1 VGCALSTDSP
11 DVRALSLWHQT
22 TPGDDWT
29 PRPPLPGDR
38 QADVAIVGAGFT
50 GLWTALY
57 LARADP
63 TLRIVVVEAQTAG
76 FGASGRNGGWCSALF
91 PASLDSL
98 ARRASQRTAEV
109 TGGRSAALAQY
120 AAMRAS
126 VDEVMLAASAEQIDA
141 QMAKGGTITLAR
153 SAPQLARA
161 RSEVDYARSWG
172 LGDDQLRLLSET
184 EATSVVAATRVR
196 GATYTPD
203 CAAIHPGRLV
213 RGLAAAV
220 ERRGVTIYEQTPAAE
235 IAPGRVVTRH
245 GTVRAEHVIRA
256 TEGYTRTL
264 AGQRRRLVPVYSL
277 VIATEPLPEDT
288 WEQIGLRRRET
299 FNDHRHLIIYGQ
311 RTADD
316 RLVFGGRG
324 APYHYGSRIRPGF
337 DRNEHVFAALHAT
350 LVDLFPTVA
359 AAKVTHAWGGALGI
373 ARDWTA
379 SVGLDR
385 TTGLGWAGGY
395 VGDGVSTTNLAGRTL
410 ADLVLGRDTE
420 LTQLPWVD
428 HRSRSW
434 EPEPLRWL
442 GINAGLRAMTW
453 ADHEEARTGRE
464 SRIAKVIAPLI
475 G

>member
-1 VGCALSTDSP
+1 MGCALSTDLS
-11 DVRALSLWHQT
+11 ALSLWHQT

-38 QADVAIVGAGFT
+38 EVDVAIVGAGFT

-57 LARADP
+57 LARAEP
-63 TLRIVVVEAQTAG
+63 TLRIAVVEAQTAG

-91 PASLDSL
+91 PSSLDSL
-98 ARRASQRTAEV
+98 ARRSSRE
-109 TGGRSAALAQY
+109 AALAQY
-120 AAMRAS
+120 AAMRHS
-126 VDEVMLAASAEQIDA
+126 VDEVMLAAAAEDIDA
-141 QMAKGGTITLAR
+141 QMAKGGTIALAR

-161 RSEVDYARSWG
+161 KAEVEHARSWG
-172 LGDDQLRLLSET
+172 LGEEQVRLLSET
-184 EATSVVAATRVR
+184 EATSVLAGTRVR

-220 ERRGVTIYEQTPAAE
+220 ERRGATIYEQTPATE
-235 IAPGRVVTRH
+235 IAPGRVETRH
-245 GTVRAEHVIRA
+245 GTVRAQHVIRA

-264 AGQRRRLVPVYSL
+264 AGERRRLVPVYSL
-277 VIATEPLPEDT
+277 IIATEPLSPAT
-288 WEQIGLRRRET
+288 WDQIGLRRRET

-324 APYHYGSRIRPGF
+324 APYHFGSRIRPGF

-350 LVDLFPTVA
+350 LVDLFPVVA
-359 AAKVTHAWGGALGI
+359 PAKVTHAWGGALGI

-379 SVGLDR
+379 SVGVDR
-385 TTGLGWAGGY
+385 ATGMGWAGGY

-420 LTQLPWVD
+420 LTRLPWVD

-453 ADHEEARTGRE
+453 ADSEEARTGRE